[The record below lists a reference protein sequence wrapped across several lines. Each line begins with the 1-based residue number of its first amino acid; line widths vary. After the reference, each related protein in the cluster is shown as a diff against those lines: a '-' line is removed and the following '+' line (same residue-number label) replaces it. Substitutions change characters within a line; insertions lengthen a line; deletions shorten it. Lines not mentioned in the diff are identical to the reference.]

1 METGQLDNEYQSPST
16 RRELALQ
23 PATFSADSVESMA
36 GIKATDLSTPANDAI
51 TDLLD
56 LDVREQQIDM
66 SAMSQNPSVKISHT
80 DVEIPDDLF
89 DFD

>member
-1 METGQLDNEYQSPST
+1 
-16 RRELALQ
+16 
-23 PATFSADSVESMA
+23 MA
-36 GIKATDLSTPANDAI
+36 GIKATDLSAPTNDSI

-66 SAMSQNPSVKISHT
+66 SAMGQPPSVKAPRA